1 MYYELMRH
9 GSSAKKRSC
18 CRCGTSLD
26 WCMIQPLAQLVIAV
40 ASDRHQSSAV
50 RIQSSGHLMYSV
62 SCIDKTKNKIKIR
75 RVIITFCRW
84 LDLKC
89 GLLVSEATALPT
101 EPNLLHSQIFAYL
114 GNNITLNQL
123 PSVNMHTCEWANT
136 EYIFTILNDGLS
148 IDICWSRH

>member
-1 MYYELMRH
+1 ML
-9 GSSAKKRSC
+9 
-18 CRCGTSLD
+18 
-26 WCMIQPLAQLVIAV
+26 QPLAQLVIAV

-50 RIQSSGHLMYSV
+50 RIQSSGSLMYSV
-62 SCIDKTKNKIKIR
+62 SYIDKTKNKIKIR

-123 PSVNMHTCEWANT
+123 LVSICIRVNEP
-136 EYIFTILNDGLS
+136 ILNTSLQFCTMGY
-148 IDICWSRH
+148 R